1 MCPFPLLPFIFLFC
15 SFTSLHLPFFLIPPL
30 LSFLSPFHFL
40 FLLSLIPYPSPLI
53 SSQLLHSFWHLSSF
67 QLPPNEYTLFTES
80 LPISSNPPLLSSF
93 YFQPFLHFSYFLP
106 LSFFDLILSTSLFTP
121 SLFSSLSPFLSPSF
135 LFLSSTHSFLIHSSF
150 LLSLPFHLL
159 PFFHLFLY
167 IAFIYPFFPPPCT
180 SYSFSLLP
188 PYFPLFFLLSLS
200 PCYTFSL
207 GTLCPGCSCSS
218 VSFSTVV

>member
-1 MCPFPLLPFIFLFC
+1 MCPFPLLPLIFLFC

-30 LSFLSPFHFL
+30 LSFLSPFDFP

-53 SSQLLHSFWHLSSF
+53 SSQLLYSFWHLCSF
-67 QLPPNEYTLFTES
+67 QLPPNEYTSFTES
-80 LPISSNPPLLSSF
+80 LPMSNNPPLLSSF

-106 LSFFDLILSTSLFTP
+106 LPFFILILSRSLFTP
-121 SLFSSLSPFLSPSF
+121 SPFSSFSPFLLPSF
-135 LFLSSTHSFLIHSSF
+135 LSLSSTHSFLPHSSF

-159 PFFHLFLY
+159 PFFHLFLF
-167 IAFIYPFFPPPCT
+167 IAFIHPFFPSPFT

-188 PYFPLFFLLSLS
+188 PCFPLFFLLSLS
-200 PCYTFSL
+200 TCYTFSS

-218 VSFSTVV
+218 VSFSTAV